1 MDSKRLSFDI
11 AGLLLIWAL
20 KPCDRAGTA
29 LSGLCQGDAEL
40 STVGSGW
47 NSSSLG
53 ADGRLVLGSLAPSL
67 SRPEGRRRVGTDVP
81 GGSGLLGPGNVF
93 HADCLS
99 REGARL
105 QNVVMS
111 TVSGPPAS
119 ISVPWEVSRRSE
131 AATCNW
137 RRSRCEGLMWCS
149 WGLGG
154 FRGGSQRRSLVTLA
168 PCRPPRQESGRR
180 LRSGTWSR
188 PPAPR
193 RPALA
198 HLVVSPAGLP
208 DAQRLGLGELPLEAE
223 QEPAVAEEHLQAVLA
238 QRHQVLIEAQVCQP
252 QQLPQVQLR

>member
-1 MDSKRLSFDI
+1 MTEPVLHSRDFAK
-11 AGLLLIWAL
+11 
-20 KPCDRAGTA
+20 GT
-29 LSGLCQGDAEL
+29 L
-40 STVGSGW
+40 STVDSRW
-47 NSSSLG
+47 NPSSLG
-53 ADGRLVLGSLAPSL
+53 ADGRLVLGSVAPSL
-67 SRPEGRRRVGTDVP
+67 SRLEGRRRVGTDVP

-168 PCRPPRQESGRR
+168 PCRPPRQGPGRR

-188 PPAPR
+188 RPRPAAPGPGSPGSEPSRPPRCAAPR
-193 RPALA
+193 PRGTPA
-198 HLVVSPAGLP
+198 
-208 DAQRLGLGELPLEAE
+208 
-223 QEPAVAEEHLQAVLA
+223 
-238 QRHQVLIEAQVCQP
+238 
-252 QQLPQVQLR
+252 